1 MLCAAGARRALQ
13 SWELPVLGPLR
24 LRCPPRVVQRPFYRY
39 QTTIAEKSRL
49 PRIVQP
55 SLWKNLVPKSLRTS
69 YGSKKTSKFTD
80 NPANYFIWIYIFIG
94 SQAIRI
100 LRIKHEAAEHRR
112 MADIKLELLREVL
125 DKLERGEDVDVE
137 RVLGTGDET
146 AEREW
151 EQALREIESEER
163 LWQNN
168 RSRRKAEKHRKQME
182 EVEEVENS
190 PVEEDLM
197 LSHEP
202 TASNSLPARPS
213 FY

>member
-1 MLCAAGARRALQ
+1 
-13 SWELPVLGPLR
+13 LR
-24 LRCPPRVVQRPFYRY
+24 
-39 QTTIAEKSRL
+39 K
-49 PRIVQP
+49 
-55 SLWKNLVPKSLRTS
+55 
-69 YGSKKTSKFTD
+69 GSGKKKASTFTE
-80 NPANYFIWIYIFIG
+80 NPASYFIWIYIFIG

-112 MADIKLELLREVL
+112 MADIKLELLRDVL

-146 AEREW
+146 AEQEW

-168 RSRRKAEKHRKQME
+168 RSRRKAEKHKKQM
-182 EVEEVENS
+182 EEVENS
-190 PVEEDLM
+190 PVDEDHM
-197 LSHEP
+197 QSHQHAEL
-202 TASNSLPARPS
+202 NSLPTRPS